1 MGEIGV
7 IQAKIGGWIFEVTDS
22 GKPLA
27 REQIAIVQLGAE
39 KDKALYSLPGV
50 KLFNHW
56 RMDKNT
62 FMPVNLSRATDEQ
75 LKKVNDAFGDSAP
88 EVWRDIAELNFV
100 ALRFCS
106 LFDAL
111 TDDELVVMSVNLVLQ
126 LVSSFGGIAVY
137 IPNGIKYFKAPM
149 NASIAKEFKGNNIRQ
164 LAMKHK
170 ISDMRVRQI
179 LQEQADLKKRQSNQ
193 HHE

>member
-1 MGEIGV
+1 MTVWHDARGTLCN
-7 IQAKIGGWIFEVTDS
+7 GWAV
-22 GKPLA
+22 KLLH
-27 REQIAIVQLGAE
+27 QLGAA
-39 KDKALYSLPGV
+39 KDKALYSLPWV

-62 FMPVNLSRATDEQ
+62 FMPIDIGRATDDQ

-100 ALRFCS
+100 VLRFCS

-111 TDDELVVMSVNLVLQ
+111 TDDELAVMSVNLVLQ
-126 LVSSFGGIAVY
+126 LVSSFGGITVY
-137 IPNGIKYFKAPM
+137 IPSGVKYLKADM
-149 NASIAKEFKGNNIRQ
+149 NANIVKEFKGNNIRQ
-164 LAMKHK
+164 LAMKNK
-170 ISDMRVRQI
+170 ISEMRVRQI
-179 LQEQADLKKRQSNQ
+179 LQEQADLKNRQTNQ